1 VIALGVQ
8 AVVAVSCRMLMVCP
22 FQKEPQFEL
31 CLNIIDSELV
41 VVESTADWDTN
52 AVILKVKATV
62 YLYCFPDITA
72 PVFKLDVVY
81 IA

>member
-1 VIALGVQ
+1 MQ
-8 AVVAVSCRMLMVCP
+8 AVVTVSCRMLMVCY

-62 YLYCFPDITA
+62 YLYCSPAIPA
-72 PVFKLDVVY
+72 LVFRLDVAY